1 MANSVTDPTFSLP
14 GASIPLAGSEDVVTL
29 QGQFA
34 VQTQLVDLFAGL
46 VQSKGG
52 KPTVTGAK
60 GSNVALGSLM
70 TALVALGLVID
81 NTTA

>member
-1 MANSVTDPTFSLP
+1 MAQSTPDAFFAAP
-14 GASIPLAGSEDVVTL
+14 GATTPLAGTEDVVVL
-29 QGQFA
+29 QGQQA
-34 VQTQLVDLFAGL
+34 AQAQLVDLFAGL

-70 TALVALGLVID
+70 SALVTLGLVID